1 MGLRHQH
8 AMTKPHPKPHNSTR
22 LGVMLTWIRR
32 HQHATAITILLIGG
46 LLTRFW
52 LFGYPNQ
59 TVFDEVYFGKFV
71 SAYFTGNYYFDIHPP
86 LIKLLIAG
94 YAKLFGY
101 IPTASFSAI
110 GSAFT
115 DNNYLILR
123 FLPSLAGA
131 LLPLIIYSLSRELGL
146 KTRTALVVGILV
158 ILENALLTQSR
169 FILIDS
175 LLLAAGFGSLWAYF
189 VWRRSRRW
197 PFIVLAGV
205 LAGIAIGTKWIALP
219 FLVLPL
225 AYEAIQLASPV
236 RILKIFGAYLGI
248 ALTLY
253 LAGFALH
260 TVLLTKSGDG
270 DAFMSREYQS
280 SLEGNQY
287 ASEQSLTQL
296 TLPQKIV
303 EINRE
308 MYAANQRLTAGHP
321 YGSKWYG
328 WPLMIKPISYWV
340 DGNKQIWLFGNPI
353 IWLGSTFAVIT
364 ATLALITRVIKPRN
378 RRAVAFLLISFF
390 VCWLPFALISRV
402 MFLYHY
408 LTPLIFAIMI
418 LGFLIDSWRMRWQVT
433 LLMVC
438 AVSFLMVAPSS
449 YGVEPDAL
457 TQIWRSI
464 PLWR

>member
-1 MGLRHQH
+1 
-8 AMTKPHPKPHNSTR
+8 
-22 LGVMLTWIRR
+22 
-32 HQHATAITILLIGG
+32 
-46 LLTRFW
+46 
-52 LFGYPNQ
+52 
-59 TVFDEVYFGKFV
+59 
-71 SAYFTGNYYFDIHPP
+71 
-86 LIKLLIAG
+86 
-94 YAKLFGY
+94 
-101 IPTASFSAI
+101 
-110 GSAFT
+110 
-115 DNNYLILR
+115 
-123 FLPSLAGA
+123 
-131 LLPLIIYSLSRELGL
+131 
-146 KTRTALVVGILV
+146 
-158 ILENALLTQSR
+158 
-169 FILIDS
+169 
-175 LLLAAGFGSLWAYF
+175 
-189 VWRRSRRW
+189 
-197 PFIVLAGV
+197 
-205 LAGIAIGTKWIALP
+205 
-219 FLVLPL
+219 
-225 AYEAIQLASPV
+225 
-236 RILKIFGAYLGI
+236 
-248 ALTLY
+248 
-253 LAGFALH
+253 
-260 TVLLTKSGDG
+260 
-270 DAFMSREYQS
+270 MSREYQS

-287 ASEQSLTQL
+287 TSEPSLTQP

-353 IWLGSTFAVIT
+353 IWLSSTFAVIT

-378 RRAVAFLLISFF
+378 RRAVAFLLVGFF

-438 AVSFLMVAPSS
+438 AVNFLMVAPSS